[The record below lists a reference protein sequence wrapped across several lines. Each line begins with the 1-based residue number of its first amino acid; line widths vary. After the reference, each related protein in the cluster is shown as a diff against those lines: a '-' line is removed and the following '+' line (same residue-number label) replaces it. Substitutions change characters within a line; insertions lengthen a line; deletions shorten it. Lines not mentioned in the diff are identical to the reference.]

1 MTEVPSNDMFREIID
16 QTFTEE
22 TNGKVVELCPGGAE
36 LSVDKTNLEEY
47 IRLMVDRRLNSS
59 KQQVKW
65 VQIGIERVIPL
76 GIFSFLTPDEVDD
89 RVCGVKQLDIDRLKS
104 ITEYESCSEDN
115 KHVKWF
121 WKILER
127 MEPDDQTLYLRFTW
141 GRARLP
147 VELGELRY
155 KHKIALKDY
164 WDADRLPE
172 AHTCF
177 FTIDI
182 APAKDIDSMEQKLL
196 TAIRFCGE
204 IDND

>member
-1 MTEVPSNDMFREIID
+1 M
-16 QTFTEE
+16 
-22 TNGKVVELCPGGAE
+22 
-36 LSVDKTNLEEY
+36 
-47 IRLMVDRRLNSS
+47 
-59 KQQVKW
+59 
-65 VQIGIERVIPL
+65 QIGIEKVVPL
-76 GIFSFLTPDEVDD
+76 SIFSFLTPDEVDD

-115 KHVKWF
+115 KHVKWL